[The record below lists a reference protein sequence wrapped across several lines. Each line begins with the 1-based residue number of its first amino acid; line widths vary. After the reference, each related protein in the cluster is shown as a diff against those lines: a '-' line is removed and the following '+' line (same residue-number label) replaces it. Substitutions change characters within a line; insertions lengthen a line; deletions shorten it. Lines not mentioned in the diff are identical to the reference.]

1 MPVKDNVVL
10 YESFSGAGLIDSPF
24 VFFKNFL
31 TREDF
36 EFYTHIWVVKDFKD
50 IEQEI
55 LEYCALPNVRFVKYG
70 SDNYLKYISI
80 AKYLFNNNT
89 FPTYWTKKPEQIYI
103 NTWHGVPRKKLFFD
117 IPNKEMETANV
128 IRNFLSANYL
138 LANCQQEL
146 DMYLKAAKLDG
157 LCNKKIIYSYNLRY
171 ELIKPAKE
179 AEKLLKD
186 KCNIV
191 LSNKKIA
198 LYAPT
203 WRNDLKNSVD
213 EKIIKI
219 LESKGYQVLVKA
231 HHVDYENNH
240 KYIPASIDAVNLFSV
255 CDLLV
260 TDYSSIYYDWA
271 EFTNKPVVFYCPD
284 YEQYCEEQGLYEN
297 FPCAFAEN
305 YQSFEYLLTNLRE
318 YWSKVQN
325 SIWAQTRN
333 LIETRTQFSV
343 DTILSYL
350 LNNEEEMLDLIQ
362 DYSIEKEKLLF
373 YAGDFKPNGVTSSI
387 LALFNNIDYSRYD
400 VSLILLKNNNPDY
413 IEKIKEINSHVRLLV
428 RAGTYSQ
435 TLLEHCANEICLKK
449 GIETFEQKKMLPRGL
464 YRREWNRCF
473 GDTIFDKVINFT
485 GYSPFYTFFFAV
497 APATSKKIIWQHNIM
512 KLDQMREVNGNYPLK
527 DSLNTVFTV
536 YPDYDTIVSVSSQ
549 CGEKNKRDF
558 NFKENE
564 IKIVPNCVPNKSE
577 LISKMRM
584 EDSSFS
590 YNPEEIRY
598 LNVARLSPAKNQ
610 ISLIR
615 AFKKFHIK
623 YGCAH
628 LYIMGDGEL
637 KSELIKE
644 IGQDNDFIHLIPYN
658 KDPFVNMSVANYVIL
673 PSNYEGQGLAAIEA
687 KILDTKTI
695 VTDFG
700 KTEGVTD
707 VADILINEPDVFN
720 IEVALEH
727 SMQELFKKIVPFNS
741 KEYNKKAIE
750 AFYKAIS

>member
-36 EFYTHIWVVKDFKD
+36 ESYTHIWVVKDFKD

-157 LCNKKIIYSYNLRY
+157 LCNKKIIYSDNLRR
-171 ELIKPAKE
+171 ELIKPAE
-179 AEKLLKD
+179 EVEKLLKD

-240 KYIPASIDAVNLFSV
+240 KYIPASVDAINLFSV

-284 YEQYCEEQGLYEN
+284 YEQYCEKQGLYEN

-325 SIWAQTRN
+325 SVWTQTRN

-343 DTILSYL
+343 YTILSYL
-350 LNNEEEMLDLIQ
+350 LNNEEEMSDLIQ

-464 YRREWNRCF
+464 YRREWDRCF

-497 APATSKKIIWQHNIM
+497 APTTSKKIIWQHNVM

-584 EDSSFS
+584 EDSSFD

-644 IGQDNDFIHLIPYN
+644 IGQDSDFIHLIPYN

-707 VADILINEPDVFN
+707 VADILINEPNVFN

-727 SMQELFKKIVPFNS
+727 SMQELFKKIIPFNS

-750 AFYKAIS
+750 AFYQAIS

>member
-1 MPVKDNVVL
+1 MPIKNNVVL
-10 YESFSGAGLIDSPF
+10 YESFSGAGMVDSPF
-24 VFFKNFL
+24 VFFKEFF

-36 EFYTHIWVVKDFKD
+36 ESYIHIWVVKDFKD
-50 IEQEI
+50 VKQEI
-55 LEYCALPNVRFVKYG
+55 LEYCARPNVRFVKYG

-89 FPTYWTKKPEQIYI
+89 FPTYWTKKPEQIYV

-157 LCNKKIIYSYNLRY
+157 LCNKKIIYSDNFRR

-179 AEKLLKD
+179 AERLLRD
-186 KCNIV
+186 KCGII
-191 LSNKKIA
+191 LSDKKIA

-203 WRNDLKNSVD
+203 WRSNLKNSID
-213 EKIIKI
+213 EKIIRI

-240 KYIPASIDAVNLFSV
+240 EYIPASIDAVNLFSV

-271 EFTNKPVVFYCPD
+271 EFTNKPVIFYCPD
-284 YEQYCEEQGLYEN
+284 YEQYCEKQGLYEN
-297 FPCAFAEN
+297 FPCAIAEN
-305 YQSFEYLLTNLRE
+305 YQSFEYFLTDLRK
-318 YWSKVQN
+318 YWSEVQN
-325 SIWAQTRN
+325 NVWAQTRN
-333 LIETRTQFSV
+333 LIETGTQFSV

-350 LNNEEEMLDLIQ
+350 LSHEGEMLDLIQ

-373 YAGDFKPNGVTSSI
+373 YAGDFKPNGVTSSV
-387 LALFNNIDYSRYD
+387 LALFNNIDYSKYD
-400 VSLILLKNNNPDY
+400 VSLILLKNNNSDY
-413 IEKIKEINSHVRLLV
+413 IEKIREINSHVRLLV

-449 GIETFEQKKMLPRGL
+449 GIGTFERKKMLPREL
-464 YRREWNRCF
+464 YCREWNRCF

-497 APATSKKIIWQHNIM
+497 APTISKKIIWQHNVM
-512 KLDQMREVNGNYPLK
+512 KLDQMREVNGNYPLR

-549 CGEKNKRDF
+549 CGEKNKIDF
-558 NFKENE
+558 NFERDK

-577 LISKMRM
+577 LIFKMRM
-584 EDSSFS
+584 KDSSFS
-590 YNPEEIRY
+590 YNPKEVKY

-610 ISLIR
+610 ICLIR

-644 IGQDNDFIHLIPYN
+644 ISSDTDFIHLISYN
-658 KDPFVNMSVANYVIL
+658 KDPFINMSLANYVVL

-687 KILDTKTI
+687 KILGTKTI

-700 KTEGVTD
+700 ETEGVTD
-707 VADILINEPDVFN
+707 VADILISEPDVFN

-727 SMQELFKKIVPFNS
+727 SMQELFKKIIPFNS
-741 KEYNKKAIE
+741 EEYNKKAIE
-750 AFYKAIS
+750 AFYRAIS

>member
-1 MPVKDNVVL
+1 MPVKNNVVL

-24 VFFKNFL
+24 VFFKKFL

-36 EFYTHIWVVKDFKD
+36 ESYTHIWVIKDFKD

-89 FPTYWTKKPEQIYI
+89 FPTYWTKKPEQIYV

-157 LCNKKIIYSYNLRY
+157 LCNKKIIYSYNLRC
-171 ELIKPAKE
+171 ELVKPAKE
-179 AEKLLKD
+179 TEKLLKD

-240 KYIPASIDAVNLFSV
+240 KYIPASVDAINLFSV

-284 YEQYCEEQGLYEN
+284 YEQYCEKQGLYEN

-325 SIWAQTRN
+325 NVWAQTRN

-350 LNNEEEMLDLIQ
+350 LNDEEEMSDLIQ

-449 GIETFEQKKMLPRGL
+449 GIETFEQKKMLPRKL
-464 YRREWNRCF
+464 YYREWNRCF

-497 APATSKKIIWQHNIM
+497 APTTSKKIIWQHNVM

-549 CGEKNKRDF
+549 CGEKNRMDF
-558 NFKENE
+558 NFEKDK

-577 LISKMRM
+577 LISKMRI

-644 IGQDNDFIHLIPYN
+644 IGQDRDFIHLIPYN

-707 VADILINEPDVFN
+707 VADILISEPNVFN

-727 SMQELFKKIVPFNS
+727 SMQELFKKIIPFNS
-741 KEYNKKAIE
+741 KEYNKKAIK
-750 AFYKAIS
+750 AFYQAIS